1 MKKFIFGCVF
11 IVLAAMVIG
20 NFRIGDIF
28 SKPNNLDNTSE
39 DVNNENNLES
49 LKLYSALEIREMFEM
64 SPKLS
69 CVIYDNKLIIEY
81 PDFMKKDGTWGS
93 KSMRVSFYEVVMTA
107 KLFEDE
113 YDMSVREKYDAL
125 NMSAVTKSLSD
136 SSFMMA
142 GRSIDN
148 MRYFEKFMLV
158 GYRTWLYVRVDFP
171 KELTWAVD
179 PLLHYVKDLRRID
192 IVEENKV
199 LMKR

>member
-11 IVLAAMVIG
+11 IVLSAMVIG

-28 SKPNNLDNTSE
+28 SNPNDLENTSE

-81 PDFMKKDGTWGS
+81 PDFMKKEEDSWGS
-93 KSMRVSFYEVVMTA
+93 QSMRVSFYEVVMTA
-107 KLFEDE
+107 KVFEDD

-125 NMSAVTKSLSD
+125 NMTAVTKSVSD

-142 GRSIDN
+142 GRSVDN
-148 MRYFEKFMLV
+148 MRYIEKFMLV
-158 GYRTWLYVRVDFP
+158 DYRTWLYLRVDFP

-179 PLLHYVKDLRRID
+179 PILHYVKDYKPD
-192 IVEENKV
+192 FVWEKNNSK
-199 LMKR
+199 

>member
-1 MKKFIFGCVF
+1 MKKFIFGCVI
-11 IVLAAMVIG
+11 IVLSAMVIG

-28 SKPNNLDNTSE
+28 SNPNDLENTSE

-49 LKLYSALEIREMFEM
+49 LQLYSAPEIREMFEM

-69 CVIYDNKLIIEY
+69 CGIYDNKHIIEY
-81 PDFMKKDGTWGS
+81 PDFMKKEEDSWGS
-93 KSMRVSFYEVVMTA
+93 QSMRVSFYEVVMTA
-107 KLFEDE
+107 KVFEDD

-125 NMSAVTKSLSD
+125 NMSAVTKSVSD

-142 GRSIDN
+142 GHSVDN

-158 GYRTWLYVRVDFP
+158 DYRTWLYLRVDFP

-179 PLLHYVKDLRRID
+179 PILHYVKDYKPD
-192 IVEENKV
+192 FVWEKNNSK
-199 LMKR
+199 

>member
-1 MKKFIFGCVF
+1 
-11 IVLAAMVIG
+11 MVIV
-20 NFRIGDIF
+20 NFRIGYINF
-28 SKPNNLDNTSE
+28 NSKRQLNTSE
-39 DVNNENNLES
+39 DVKKEDIIES
-49 LKLYSALEIREMFEM
+49 LKLYSVIEIREMFEL

-107 KLFEDE
+107 KVFEDE

-158 GYRTWLYVRVDFP
+158 GYRTWLYLRVDFP

-179 PLLHYVKDLRRID
+179 PLLHYVKDYNPDFANEI
-192 IVEENKV
+192 
-199 LMKR
+199 

>member
-1 MKKFIFGCVF
+1 MKKFIFGCVI
-11 IVLAAMVIG
+11 IVLSAMVIG

-28 SKPNNLDNTSE
+28 SNPNDLENTSE

-81 PDFMKKDGTWGS
+81 PDFMKKEEDSWGS
-93 KSMRVSFYEVVMTA
+93 QSMRVSFYEVVMTA
-107 KLFEDE
+107 KVFEDD

-125 NMSAVTKSLSD
+125 NMTAVTKSVSD

-142 GRSIDN
+142 GRSVDN

-158 GYRTWLYVRVDFP
+158 DYRTWLYLRVDFP

-179 PLLHYVKDLRRID
+179 PILHYVKDYKPD
-192 IVEENKV
+192 FVWEKNNSK
-199 LMKR
+199 

>member
-1 MKKFIFGCVF
+1 MRWFIFSLIG
-11 IVLAAMVIG
+11 IVMFAMVIV
-20 NFRIGDIF
+20 NFKIGYKNF
-28 SKPNNLDNTSE
+28 NSKIQLNTSE
-39 DVNNENNLES
+39 DVEKEDIIES
-49 LKLYSALEIREMFEM
+49 LKLYSVIEIREMFEL
-64 SPKLS
+64 SPKLR
-69 CVIYDNKLIIEY
+69 CMIYDNKLIIEY
-81 PDFMKKDGTWGS
+81 PDFMKKEGTWGS

-107 KLFEDE
+107 KVFEDE

-125 NMSAVTKSLSD
+125 NISAVTKSLSD

-179 PLLHYVKDLRRID
+179 PLLHYVKDYNPDFANEI
-192 IVEENKV
+192 
-199 LMKR
+199 

>member
-1 MKKFIFGCVF
+1 MKQFIFGCV
-11 IVLAAMVIG
+11 ILVLAAIVIG

-28 SKPNNLDNTSE
+28 SNPNDLENTSE

-81 PDFMKKDGTWGS
+81 PDFMKKEDSWGS
-93 KSMRVSFYEVVMTA
+93 QSMRVSFYEVVMTA
-107 KLFEDE
+107 KVFEDD

-125 NMSAVTKSLSD
+125 NMSAVTKSVSD

-142 GRSIDN
+142 GRSVDN

-158 GYRTWLYVRVDFP
+158 DYRTWLYLRVDFP

-179 PLLHYVKDLRRID
+179 PILHYVKDYKPDFVWEKI
-192 IVEENKV
+192 IANK
-199 LMKR
+199 R

>member
-11 IVLAAMVIG
+11 IVLSAMVIG

-28 SKPNNLDNTSE
+28 SNPNDLENTSE

-49 LKLYSALEIREMFEM
+49 LKLYSAPEIREMFEM

-69 CVIYDNKLIIEY
+69 CGIYDNKHIIEY
-81 PDFMKKDGTWGS
+81 PDFMKKEEESWGS
-93 KSMRVSFYEVVMTA
+93 QSMRVSFYEVVLTA
-107 KLFEDE
+107 KVFEDD

-125 NMSAVTKSLSD
+125 NMSAVTKSVSD

-142 GRSIDN
+142 GRSVDN

-158 GYRTWLYVRVDFP
+158 DYRTWLYLRVDFP

-179 PLLHYVKDLRRID
+179 PLLHYVKDYKPDFALK
-192 IVEENKV
+192 NKY
-199 LMKR
+199 

>member
-1 MKKFIFGCVF
+1 MKKFIFGCVI
-11 IVLAAMVIG
+11 IVLSAMVIG

-28 SKPNNLDNTSE
+28 SNPNDLENTSE

-81 PDFMKKDGTWGS
+81 PDFMKKEEESWGLQ
-93 KSMRVSFYEVVMTA
+93 SMRVSFYEVVLTA
-107 KLFEDE
+107 KVFEDD

-125 NMSAVTKSLSD
+125 NMSAVTKSVSD

-142 GRSIDN
+142 GRSVDN

-158 GYRTWLYVRVDFP
+158 DYRTWLYLRVDFP

-179 PLLHYVKDLRRID
+179 PILHYVKDYKPDL
-192 IVEENKV
+192 VWEKNNSK
-199 LMKR
+199 

>member
-11 IVLAAMVIG
+11 IVLSAMVIG

-28 SKPNNLDNTSE
+28 SNPNDLENTSE

-49 LKLYSALEIREMFEM
+49 LQLYSAPEIREMFEM

-69 CVIYDNKLIIEY
+69 CGIYDNKHIIEY
-81 PDFMKKDGTWGS
+81 PDFMKKKEESWGS
-93 KSMRVSFYEVVMTA
+93 QSMRVSFYEVVMTA
-107 KLFEDE
+107 KVFEDD

-125 NMSAVTKSLSD
+125 NMTAVTKSVSD

-142 GRSIDN
+142 GRSVDN

-158 GYRTWLYVRVDFP
+158 DYRTWLYLRVDFP

-179 PLLHYVKDLRRID
+179 PLLHYVKDYKPD
-192 IVEENKV
+192 FVWEK
-199 LMKR
+199 K

>member
-1 MKKFIFGCVF
+1 MKKLIFGCVI
-11 IVLAAMVIG
+11 IVLSAIVIG

-28 SKPNNLDNTSE
+28 SNPNDLENTSE

-81 PDFMKKDGTWGS
+81 PDFMKKEEDSWGS
-93 KSMRVSFYEVVMTA
+93 QSMRVSFYEVVMTA
-107 KLFEDE
+107 KVFEDD

-125 NMSAVTKSLSD
+125 NMTAVTKSVSD

-142 GRSIDN
+142 GRSVDN

-158 GYRTWLYVRVDFP
+158 DYRTWLYLRVDFP

-179 PLLHYVKDLRRID
+179 PILHYVKDYKPD
-192 IVEENKV
+192 FVWENNNSK
-199 LMKR
+199 

>member
-1 MKKFIFGCVF
+1 MKKFIFVCVF

-49 LKLYSALEIREMFEM
+49 LQLYSAPEIREMFEM

-81 PDFMKKDGTWGS
+81 PDFMKKEEDSWGS
-93 KSMRVSFYEVVMTA
+93 QSMRVSFYEVVMTA
-107 KLFEDE
+107 KVFEDD

-125 NMSAVTKSLSD
+125 NMTAVTKSVSD

-142 GRSIDN
+142 GRSVDN

-158 GYRTWLYVRVDFP
+158 DYRTWLYLRVDFP

-179 PLLHYVKDLRRID
+179 PILHYVKDYKPD
-192 IVEENKV
+192 FVWKKNNSK
-199 LMKR
+199 

>member
-1 MKKFIFGCVF
+1 MKKFIFGCV
-11 IVLAAMVIG
+11 ILVLAAIVIG

-28 SKPNNLDNTSE
+28 SNPNDLENTSE

-49 LKLYSALEIREMFEM
+49 LKLYSAPEIREMFEM

-69 CVIYDNKLIIEY
+69 CGIYDNKHIIEY
-81 PDFMKKDGTWGS
+81 PDFMKKKEESWGS
-93 KSMRVSFYEVVMTA
+93 QSMRVSFYEVVMTA
-107 KLFEDE
+107 KVFEDD

-125 NMSAVTKSLSD
+125 NMTAVTKSVSD

-142 GRSIDN
+142 GRSVDN

-158 GYRTWLYVRVDFP
+158 DYRTWLYLRVDFP

-179 PLLHYVKDLRRID
+179 PILHYVKDYKPD
-192 IVEENKV
+192 FVWEKNNSK
-199 LMKR
+199 

>member
-49 LKLYSALEIREMFEM
+49 LQLYSAPEIREMFEM

-81 PDFMKKDGTWGS
+81 PDFMKKEEDSWGS
-93 KSMRVSFYEVVMTA
+93 QSMRVSFYEVVMTA
-107 KLFEDE
+107 KVFEDD

-125 NMSAVTKSLSD
+125 NMTAVTKSVSD

-142 GRSIDN
+142 GRSVDN

-158 GYRTWLYVRVDFP
+158 DYRTWLYLRVDFS

-179 PLLHYVKDLRRID
+179 PLLHYVKDYKPD
-192 IVEENKV
+192 FVWKNNNSK
-199 LMKR
+199 

>member
-49 LKLYSALEIREMFEM
+49 LQLYSAPEIREMFEM

-69 CVIYDNKLIIEY
+69 CGIYDNKHIIEY
-81 PDFMKKDGTWGS
+81 PDFMKKEEESWGS
-93 KSMRVSFYEVVMTA
+93 QSMRVSFYEVVLTA
-107 KLFEDE
+107 KVFEDD
-113 YDMSVREKYDAL
+113 YDMNVREKYDAL
-125 NMSAVTKSLSD
+125 NMSAVTKSVSD

-142 GRSIDN
+142 GHSVDN
-148 MRYFEKFMLV
+148 MRSFEKFMLV
-158 GYRTWLYVRVDFP
+158 DYRTWLYLRVDFP

-179 PLLHYVKDLRRID
+179 PLLHYVKDYKPD
-192 IVEENKV
+192 FVWEKNNSK
-199 LMKR
+199 

>member
-20 NFRIGDIF
+20 NFRIGVIF
-28 SKPNNLDNTSE
+28 SNPNDLENTSE

-81 PDFMKKDGTWGS
+81 PDFMKKEEDCWGS
-93 KSMRVSFYEVVMTA
+93 QSMRVSFYEVVMTA
-107 KLFEDE
+107 KVFKDD

-125 NMSAVTKSLSD
+125 NMTAVTKSVSD
-136 SSFMMA
+136 SSFMMP
-142 GRSIDN
+142 GRSVDN

-158 GYRTWLYVRVDFP
+158 DYRTWLYLRVDFP

-179 PLLHYVKDLRRID
+179 PILHYVKDYKPD
-192 IVEENKV
+192 FV
-199 LMKR
+199 LGKK

>member
-1 MKKFIFGCVF
+1 MKKFIFGCVI
-11 IVLAAMVIG
+11 IVLSAIVIG

-28 SKPNNLDNTSE
+28 SNPNDLENTSE

-81 PDFMKKDGTWGS
+81 PDFMKKEEDSWGS
-93 KSMRVSFYEVVMTA
+93 QSMRVSFYEVVMTA
-107 KLFEDE
+107 KVFEDD

-125 NMSAVTKSLSD
+125 NMTAVTKSVSD

-142 GRSIDN
+142 GRSVDN

-158 GYRTWLYVRVDFP
+158 DYRTWLYLRVDFP

-179 PLLHYVKDLRRID
+179 PILHYVKDYKPD
-192 IVEENKV
+192 FVWENNNSK
-199 LMKR
+199 